1 MQLKVIKY
9 RLYPEESPTGYA
21 VGFNIKL
28 INGRSFY
35 AHTIV
40 NLDDLEEGKTDEEI
54 IQMAYEQLEEHI
66 ADRVG
71 ELTYI
76 STIEGI
82 EININGEYEAKA
94 VGIDERVIDLEN
106 TVDTMLGDGG
116 CLNGTA

>member
-9 RLYPEESPTGYA
+9 RLYPEDNPIGYA

-28 INGRSFY
+28 LNGRSFY

-54 IQMAYEQLEEHI
+54 TQIAYEQLEEHI

-71 ELTYI
+71 ELTYAP
-76 STIEGI
+76 TIEGI
-82 EININGEYEAKA
+82 EVSIDGEYEAKA
-94 VGIDERVIDLEN
+94 IDIDARVMNLESK
-106 TVDTMLGDGG
+106 VDALIGVEE
-116 CLNGTA
+116 NGTT

>member
-9 RLYPEESPTGYA
+9 RLYPEDNPTGYA
-21 VGFNIKL
+21 VGFNVKL

-40 NLDDLEEGKTDEEI
+40 DIEGLEEGKTDEEI
-54 IQMAYEQLEEHI
+54 TQIAYGQLEEHI

-76 STIEGI
+76 PRIEGI
-82 EININGEYEAKA
+82 EVNIDNEYEVKA
-94 VGIDERVIDLEN
+94 TEIDSRVGNLETTLDEL
-106 TVDTMLGDGG
+106 LK
-116 CLNGTA
+116 

>member
-9 RLYPEESPTGYA
+9 RLYPEDNPTGYA
-21 VGFNIKL
+21 VGFNVRL

-40 NLDDLEEGKTDEEI
+40 DLEGLEEGKTDEEI
-54 IQMAYEQLEEHI
+54 TQIAYEQLEEHI

-76 STIEGI
+76 PKIEGI
-82 EININGEYEAKA
+82 EINIDGEYESKA
-94 VGIDERVIDLEN
+94 VEIDERVINLEN
-106 TVDTMLGDGG
+106 TVDTILGVDDIE
-116 CLNGTA
+116 

>member
-9 RLYPEESPTGYA
+9 RLYPKESPTGYA

-40 NLDDLEEGKTDEEI
+40 NLEDLEEGKTDEEI

-71 ELTYI
+71 SLTYVP
-76 STIEGI
+76 SIEGI
-82 EININGEYEAKA
+82 EVNIDNEYEVKA
-94 VGIDERVIDLEN
+94 TEINSRVGNLETALDEL
-106 TVDTMLGDGG
+106 LK
-116 CLNGTA
+116 